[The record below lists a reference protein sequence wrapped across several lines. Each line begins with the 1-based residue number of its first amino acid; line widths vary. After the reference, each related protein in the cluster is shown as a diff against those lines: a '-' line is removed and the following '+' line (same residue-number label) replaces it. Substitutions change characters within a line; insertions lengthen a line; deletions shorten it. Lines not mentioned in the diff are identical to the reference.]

1 MPLPEAEP
9 MQIALYQP
17 DIAQIIV
24 TILRLAA
31 RVTFAARAVD
41 DAR

>member
-1 MPLPEAEP
+1 
-9 MQIALYQP
+9 MQITLCEP

-31 RVTFAARAVD
+31 CVTFAASAIDYVG
-41 DAR
+41 